1 LLRGKACRL
10 RDDDLPMSMT
20 ANQGLELFQPTMH
33 GNWEPRR
40 ALTLSAARRRTAFVR
55 LLRFVFIAAIA
66 AIIALLAVQLFVGA
80 TGGEAVSTEAVST
93 DVRMVNPRITGRDE
107 NLTPYALTA
116 DVAVRRRDNASGLTE
131 LERPR
136 LDYDFLNTAAN
147 ASEVLAQT
155 GTFDPETRILDLYSD
170 VNLNTDNGYSF
181 ASQHARIFLREERVT
196 GEMPVTGSGPVGTIT
211 ADRYEIHEGGNRVI
225 FEGNVHARIVQDRTA
240 PSDGEDQ

>member
-1 LLRGKACRL
+1 
-10 RDDDLPMSMT
+10 MSTT
-20 ANQGLELFQPTMH
+20 ATPGLELFQPTMH

-55 LLRFVFIAAIA
+55 VLRFAFIAGIIA
-66 AIIALLAVQLFVGA
+66 LLALLAVQLFLGA
-80 TGGEAVSTEAVST
+80 SSGPAIPDEAVST

-116 DVAVRRRDNASGLTE
+116 DVAIRRRDNSDGLTE

-136 LDYDFLNTAAN
+136 LDYDFLNTGAN

-155 GTFDPETRILDLYSD
+155 GTFDPTNRILDLYSD

-181 ASQHARIFLREERVT
+181 ASQHARIYLREERVV

-211 ADRYEIHEGGNRVI
+211 AERYEIHEGGNRVI
-225 FEGNVHARIVQDRTA
+225 FEGNVHARIVQARTA
-240 PSDGEDQ
+240 PSEGEDQ

>member
-1 LLRGKACRL
+1 
-10 RDDDLPMSMT
+10 MSTT
-20 ANQGLELFQPTMH
+20 ATPGLELLQPTMH

-55 LLRFVFIAAIA
+55 MLRFVFIAAIIA
-66 AIIALLAVQLFVGA
+66 LVALLAAQLYIGSSGA
-80 TGGEAVSTEAVST
+80 PTVPAEAVST

-116 DVAVRRRDNASGLTE
+116 DVAVRRRDNATGLTE

-136 LDYDFLNTAAN
+136 LDYDFLNTSAN

-155 GTFDPETRILDLYSD
+155 GTFDPANRILDLYSD

-181 ASQHARIFLREERVT
+181 ASEHARIFLREERVT
-196 GEMPVTGSGPVGTIT
+196 GELPVTGSGPVGTIT

-225 FEGNVHARIVQDRTA
+225 FEGNVHARIVQARTA
-240 PSDGEDQ
+240 PSEGEDQ

>member
-1 LLRGKACRL
+1 
-10 RDDDLPMSMT
+10 MST
-20 ANQGLELFQPTMH
+20 SATPGLELLQPTMH
-33 GNWEPRR
+33 GRWEPRR

-55 LLRFVFIAAIA
+55 LLRFIFLTAIA
-66 AIIALLAVQLFVGA
+66 AIIALLAVQLFLGA
-80 TGGEAVSTEAVST
+80 AGGAPAPSEAVST

-107 NLTPYALTA
+107 HLTPYALTA
-116 DVAVRRRDNASGLTE
+116 DVAVRRRDDSSGLTE

-136 LDYDFLNTAAN
+136 LDYDFLNTGTN

-155 GTFDPETRILDLYSD
+155 GTFDPATRILDLFSD

-181 ASQHARIFLREERVT
+181 SSQHARIFLREERVS
-196 GEMPVTGSGPVGTIT
+196 GESPVTGSGPVGTIS

>member
-1 LLRGKACRL
+1 
-10 RDDDLPMSMT
+10 MTMT
-20 ANQGLELFQPTMH
+20 ANHGLELLQPTMH
-33 GNWEPRR
+33 GRWEPRR

-55 LLRFVFIAAIA
+55 VLRFIFIAAIA
-66 AIIALLAVQLFVGA
+66 AIIALLAVQLFAGA
-80 TGGEAVSTEAVST
+80 ASGPVAPTGAVSP

-107 NLTPYALTA
+107 HLTPYALTA
-116 DVAVRRRDNASGLTE
+116 DVANRRRDDANGLTE

-136 LDYDFLNTAAN
+136 LDYDFLNTDTS

-155 GTFDPETRILDLYSD
+155 GTFDPVARILDLYSD

-181 ASQHARIFLREERVT
+181 SSQHARIFLREERVT
-196 GEMPVTGSGPVGTIT
+196 GEMPVAGSGPVGTIN
-211 ADRYEIHEGGNRVI
+211 ADRYEIHEGGNRII

>member
-1 LLRGKACRL
+1 
-10 RDDDLPMSMT
+10 MSTT
-20 ANQGLELFQPTMH
+20 ATPGLELFQPTMH

-55 LLRFVFIAAIA
+55 VLRFAFIAGIFALL
-66 AIIALLAVQLFVGA
+66 ALLAVQLFLGA
-80 TGGEAVSTEAVST
+80 SSGPAIPDEAVST

-116 DVAVRRRDNASGLTE
+116 DVAIRRRDNADGLTE

-136 LDYDFLNTAAN
+136 LDYDFLNTGAN

-155 GTFDPETRILDLYSD
+155 GTFDPTNRVLDLYSD

-181 ASQHARIFLREERVT
+181 ASQHARIYLREERVV

-211 ADRYEIHEGGNRVI
+211 AERYEIHEGGNRVI
-225 FEGNVHARIVQDRTA
+225 FEGNVHARIVQARTA
-240 PSDGEDQ
+240 PSEGEDQ

>member
-1 LLRGKACRL
+1 
-10 RDDDLPMSMT
+10 MSMSAT
-20 ANQGLELFQPTMH
+20 HGLELLQPAMH

-40 ALTLSAARRRTAFVR
+40 ALTLSAARRRTALVR
-55 LLRFVFIAAIA
+55 TLRFVFIAAII
-66 AIIALLAVQLFVGA
+66 AILALLFVQLFLGA
-80 TGGEAVSTEAVST
+80 SGTATAPDEVVST

-116 DVAVRRRDNASGLTE
+116 DVAVRRRDNANGLTE

-136 LDYDFLNTAAN
+136 LDYDFLNTGVG

-181 ASQHARIFLREERVT
+181 ASQHARIYLREERVV
-196 GEMPVTGSGPVGTIT
+196 GEMPVTGTGPVGMIT
-211 ADRYEIHEGGNRVI
+211 AERYEIHDGGNRVI
-225 FEGNVHARIVQDRTA
+225 FEGNVHARIIQDRTA
-240 PSDGEDQ
+240 PSEGEDQ